1 MGTEVIE
8 SHPVELMM
16 KGFIRDPSLSVG
28 GESGLGFK
36 LDAGTGGEGAVLQG
50 CGTPTVRG
58 RVRADIEQ
66 TYPDFTKP
74 YRRGWC

>member
-1 MGTEVIE
+1 MGNEVIE

-36 LDAGTGGEGAVLQG
+36 LDAGTGGEGQFF
-50 CGTPTVRG
+50 
-58 RVRADIEQ
+58 RVVGLLLFVVVCA
-66 TYPDFTKP
+66 
-74 YRRGWC
+74 RRH